1 MATETRIR
9 DTADLSKAAIAACHH
24 PERLQRD
31 VYNEPSPQSEPT
43 STAAPLPVDPTLGD
57 QLDFQKAHVHR
68 EHYLA
73 KMAEMEFC
81 KAQGS
86 LVEVSV
92 VQKGAFQVARMLNE
106 SLLGMS
112 PHLAPQL
119 AAMSYSWEIERHL
132 TAALRQRLGEA
143 A

>member
-1 MATETRIR
+1 
-9 DTADLSKAAIAACHH
+9 
-24 PERLQRD
+24 
-31 VYNEPSPQSEPT
+31 
-43 STAAPLPVDPTLGD
+43 
-57 QLDFQKAHVHR
+57 
-68 EHYLA
+68 
-73 KMAEMEFC
+73 MAEMEFC

-112 PHLAPQL
+112 PQLAPQL
-119 AAMSYSWEIERHL
+119 AAMSDSWEIERHL
-132 TAALRQRLGEA
+132 TAALCQRLGEA